1 MFTQLPFRALL
12 IVGALALLGWA
23 PLSTAV
29 AMDWEIE
36 SFDRLVLWFGD
47 GVSIAVD
54 QDGNPY
60 IAHDVSLEGMIH
72 FAFRGP
78 EGWVIEAVDDYYSS
92 GGGSAVALDA
102 SGTPC
107 IVYGDGNPDIEPVVL
122 TFARRT
128 PSGWEREAVDQM
140 RYDSHVALR
149 FRSDGLAVIAYS
161 AEGGGQLKYAS
172 QTAGGSWDVEIADAV
187 PASGCD
193 MSLVL
198 DENDDPHL
206 CHWEST
212 SGRPRQVYTCRKD
225 GLWLRHILDAV
236 GMCNAMGSGI
246 DVDGQGNVHIAW
258 QIHECESPGALY
270 YAKLSEAGSST
281 AKVDSDF
288 SFYSAGCSLVVDRL
302 GRPHILYGTQGQ
314 LVGGPSELRYAHLDE
329 EGKWVHELVDDDGD
343 CGEINAV
350 TIDADGFLH
359 VAYYAGDGSTQ
370 FGVIRYA
377 RSATPVAPPPLPGD
391 LDCDG
396 MVNAFDIDPFV
407 LALTDEAAYAAE
419 FPTCDYMAA
428 DTNQDGEVNVFDV
441 DPFVALL
448 TGS

>member
-128 PSGWEREAVDQM
+128 PSGWERQSIGNM
-140 RYDSHVALR
+140 RDDSRVALR
-149 FRSDGLAVIAYS
+149 FRSDGLAVIAFS
-161 AEGGGQLKYAS
+161 ADGEAPLMYAS
-172 QTAGGSWDVEIADAV
+172 QTATGGWNLKIADSDQ
-187 PASGCD
+187 ASGYD
-193 MSLVL
+193 VSLVL
-198 DENDDPHL
+198 DEKDDPHM
-206 CHWEST
+206 CHWEWA
-212 SGRPRQVYTCRKD
+212 SGRARQAYTYRKD
-225 GLWLRHILDAV
+225 GLWFSHVLDAV
-236 GMCNAMGSGI
+236 GGCNVMGSGI
-246 DVDGQGNVHIAW
+246 AVDGQGNVHMAW
-258 QIHECESPGALY
+258 QIHECASPGALF
-270 YAKLSEAGSST
+270 YAKLSKAGWST
-281 AKVDSDF
+281 TRVDYGF
-288 SFYSAGCSLVVDRL
+288 SNYSAGCSLVVDRL
-302 GRPHILYGTQGQ
+302 GRPHILYGTQGE
-314 LVGGPSELRYAHLDE
+314 LVAGPSELRYAHLDD
-329 EGKWVHELVDDDGD
+329 EGNWVHELVDDDGD
-343 CGEINAV
+343 CGEINSV

-359 VAYYAGDGSTQ
+359 VAYYAGDGRTQ
-370 FGVIRYA
+370 RGVIRYA
-377 RSATPVAPPPLPGD
+377 RSAASVAPAPKLGD
-391 LDCDG
+391 LNCDG
-396 MVNAFDIDPFV
+396 MVNLFDIDPFV
-407 LALTDEAAYAAE
+407 LALIDEAGYAAQ

-428 DTNQDGEVNVFDV
+428 DTNQDGDVNVFDL

-448 TGS
+448 TGN

>member
-12 IVGALALLGWA
+12 ICGALALLGWT

-29 AMDWEIE
+29 AMDWDIE
-36 SFDRLVLWFGD
+36 SFDDLLLWFGD
-47 GVSIAVD
+47 EVSIAVD

-107 IVYGDGNPDIEPVVL
+107 VVYGDGNPDIEPVVL

-149 FRSDGLAVIAYS
+149 FRSDGLAVIAFS
-161 AEGGGQLKYAS
+161 AAGGGQLKYAS
-172 QTAGGSWDVEIADAV
+172 QTAGGGWDIEIADAA
-187 PASGCD
+187 ASSGSD

-206 CHWEST
+206 CHWESA
-212 SGRPRQVYTCRKD
+212 GPRQVYTCRKD
-225 GLWLRHILDAV
+225 GLWLHHVLGAV
-236 GMCNAMGSGI
+236 GMCNVMGSGI
-246 DVDGQGNVHIAW
+246 DVDGQGNVHVAW
-258 QIHECESPGALY
+258 QIHECESRGALY
-270 YAKLSEAGSST
+270 YAKLSEAGSS
-281 AKVDSDF
+281 AVKVDSEF

-302 GRPHILYGTQGQ
+302 GRPHILYGTQGE
-314 LVGGPSELRYAHLDE
+314 LVAGPSELRYAHLDD
-329 EGKWVHELVDDDGD
+329 EGNWVHESVDDDGD
-343 CGEINAV
+343 CGEINSV

-359 VAYYAGDGSTQ
+359 VAYYAGDGRTQ
-370 FGVIRYA
+370 RGVIRYA
-377 RSATPVAPPPLPGD
+377 RSAASVAPAPKLGD
-391 LDCDG
+391 LNCDG
-396 MVNAFDIDPFV
+396 MVNVFDIEPFV
-407 LALTDEAAYAAE
+407 LALIDEAGYAAQ

-428 DTNQDGEVNVFDV
+428 DTNQDGDVNVFDL

-448 TGS
+448 TGN